1 MKAMS
6 LSPDT
11 TRHWTYADYCALP
24 DDGRRYQIVEG
35 ELFVN
40 PAPIVK
46 HQAVLLNLYAA
57 LRVRAEREGGLCLA
71 SPIDVLLADDTVVQP
86 DLVYLAKARRPAP
99 DAKNLTEAPDLVVE
113 VLSPSTRRLDVV
125 RKRAVYA
132 GHGVREFWIV
142 DPELDRVEVLV
153 ADGRGGLE
161 ARPPV
166 SEGAV
171 RSEVVLPGFEVP
183 IDELFRV

>member
-1 MKAMS
+1 MRSMS
-6 LSPDT
+6 PSPDIA
-11 TRHWTYADYCALP
+11 RHWTYADYCALP

-35 ELFVN
+35 ELFVS

-46 HQAVLLNLYAA
+46 HQAVLRNL
-57 LRVRAEREGGLCLA
+57 LVRLEARARSDGGLCLA

-86 DLVYLAKARRPAP
+86 DLVYLAKERRPAP

-132 GHGVREFWIV
+132 G
-142 DPELDRVEVLV
+142 
-153 ADGRGGLE
+153 
-161 ARPPV
+161 
-166 SEGAV
+166 
-171 RSEVVLPGFEVP
+171 
-183 IDELFRV
+183 